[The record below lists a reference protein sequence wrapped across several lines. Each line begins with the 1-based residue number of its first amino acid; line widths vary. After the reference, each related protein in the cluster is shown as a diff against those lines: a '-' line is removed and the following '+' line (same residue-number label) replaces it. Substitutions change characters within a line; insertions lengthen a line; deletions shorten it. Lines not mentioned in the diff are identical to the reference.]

1 MIVETNTCLVEE
13 DGHSDESGGDGL
25 SDHEID
31 QIQDSGAE
39 ADIEAGRP
47 AGSVNR
53 EQTIK
58 NQLSEVDAYID
69 WYMRWRN
76 LAQSKVKK
84 DQEEAKNLREKMKEI
99 EDTVVVT
106 QILPLRQAAIQKM
119 KSIDNQKKEEADL
132 ENAIKKEIRKKVGF
146 GLFMSAAKQREEEQK
161 IRASFSEQ
169 SKMI

>member
-58 NQLSEVDAYID
+58 N
-69 WYMRWRN
+69 
-76 LAQSKVKK
+76 
-84 DQEEAKNLREKMKEI
+84 
-99 EDTVVVT
+99 
-106 QILPLRQAAIQKM
+106 
-119 KSIDNQKKEEADL
+119 
-132 ENAIKKEIRKKVGF
+132 
-146 GLFMSAAKQREEEQK
+146 
-161 IRASFSEQ
+161 
-169 SKMI
+169 